1 MNKKFYGTL
10 LLGTLLLGS
19 TIVSCK
25 DYDDDIDNLQN
36 QITQLATKAE
46 MQSEVAKLESAVA
59 TAQAAA
65 ENKAAAA
72 EKAAKDAEATAK
84 AAAEAAAKAQG
95 TADAAATVEALNKVA
110 ADAAAAAKAAE
121 DAKVAA
127 EAKAAELE
135 AALAELKAFAET
147 LVSTTDFE
155 AAKKELNDKFA
166 ALQESV
172 QGGMGTLGLTGLS
185 LVNTDK
191 IEVGYGI
198 WKGVHEGS
206 KAAKW
211 NGPKK
216 AEVESLENGT
226 YLSAFGT
233 PKVEFS
239 VNPIDFD
246 VTNTQFAVV
255 NKYGEIAPIAFG
267 TPKAVTRGAGFYTM
281 AVTAGNLSGEVIEK
295 FKDEF
300 KKDDVTKQDG
310 TYATLVAG
318 NIAAEFS
325 TGFVTVEANKNASK
339 SEKFDVTVEYDD
351 IDGSVE
357 LVPTQ
362 PQYVY
367 DSYIVRTSDGEA
379 LKKNT
384 MDAHDSLYY
393 NVQYV
398 NNTITYNAENVKKAV
413 NAASADKPFTLNF
426 YVSQINLNGYIHYGI
441 ATVTFKAKTPAQAI
455 EKDPVEIATIEHQAK
470 INVFDKAAGK
480 MTDLQNF
487 TISEAKI
494 LEALGLT
501 DKKSDEY
508 IHFAH
513 SDKTYTF
520 GIPVYTNYTV
530 DNDEKQVEMK
540 KAYLDK
546 KDKLTVK
553 PNWDGS
559 LTATFVADYMYEGY
573 ASEDAIQLEKLAI
586 IPLTIEAVDE
596 TDGEAKVKYQINIP
610 VQFKKISVEGMYKW
624 KDTRIEITTLK
635 TWKTVKISDLFEGVA
650 TSALNTPL
658 FTAADLKFDAV
669 TNKAA
674 DNSTIWQNTAL
685 DHYKPAVV
693 VSGQLGEAYQNQ
705 LAEMREIGYKDD
717 EVKAEEE
724 EKLLLDYMNAVMT
737 AQGGDSFQSQYQR
750 VATVNK
756 QAVYDWALVKKPFYP
771 EYNKVTDITGFKGLG
786 LFIVDPSAEG
796 VNDIAI
802 ANSTYTVSGVQL
814 SAAGRTID
822 LPAFEIETY
831 TKVDPTPSISL
842 SYNKLYADATTGLK
856 LSDIKYTPAT
866 SGQHLGTFEIKDK
879 YGYALALQASGTT
892 TVSVKT
898 IKDVTDN
905 NKEITKTDLTAE
917 ISEYKYMKGNSEV
930 SAYGLKLT
938 VADKKETSFKAGH
951 KLEVELDIKKAK
963 RLYDGDDLDVIVKFE
978 LEVAAKL

>member
-95 TADAAATVEALNKVA
+95 SADAAATVEALNKVA
-110 ADAAAAAKAAE
+110 ADAAAAAQAAE
-121 DAKVAA
+121 EAKVAA

-135 AALAELKAFAET
+135 AALAELKAFSAT
-147 LVSTTDFE
+147 LVSTEDFE

-185 LVNTDK
+185 LVNTPN
-191 IEVGYGI
+191 INVGYGI

-206 KAAKW
+206 QASTW

-216 AEVESLENGT
+216 AVVESLENGT

-267 TPKAVTRGAGFYTM
+267 EPKAVTRGAGFYTM
-281 AVTAGNLSGEVIEK
+281 DVTAGNLSGEVIEK

-300 KKDDVTKQDG
+300 KDNTATTGQDG

-318 NIAAEFS
+318 NIAAEFN
-325 TGFVTVEANKNASK
+325 TGFVTVTQNKNADK
-339 SEKFDVTVEYDD
+339 SENFNVTVKYDD

-357 LVPTQ
+357 LVPSD

-367 DSYIVRTSDGEA
+367 DSYIVRTSNGNAWE
-379 LKKNT
+379 KKT
-384 MDAHDSLYY
+384 MGAHDSLYY
-393 NVQYV
+393 NVKYV
-398 NNTITYNAENVKKAV
+398 NNTVTYNAENLKKAGLP
-413 NAASADKPFTLNF
+413 KTLYF
-426 YVSQINLNGYIHYGI
+426 YVSQINLNGYIHNGI
-441 ATVTFKAKTPAQAI
+441 ATVTFEAKAPAQAI

-470 INVFDKAAGK
+470 INVFDKASGK

-487 TISEAKI
+487 TISEATI

-508 IHFAH
+508 IHYAH
-513 SDKTYTF
+513 STKTYTF
-520 GIPVYTNYTV
+520 GIPVYSNYNA
-530 DNDEKQVEMK
+530 DNDETKVQMK
-540 KAYLDK
+540 KAYIGNVDE
-546 KDKLTVK
+546 LTVGA
-553 PNWDGS
+553 NWDGS
-559 LTATFVADYMYEGY
+559 LTAKFVADYKYQDFED
-573 ASEDAIQLEKLAI
+573 EDAIQLEKLAI
-586 IPLTIEAVDE
+586 IPLTIVADDQ

-624 KDTRIEITTLK
+624 KDTRIEITNLK
-635 TWKTVKISDLFEGVA
+635 AKKVVDISSFFEGVA
-650 TSALNTPL
+650 ESALNTSL
-658 FTAADLKFDAV
+658 FTAANLKFDNV
-669 TNKAA
+669 TEKAA
-674 DNSTIWQNTAL
+674 DNSTIWPWTPNLTF

-693 VSGQLGEAYQNQ
+693 VSGQLGEAYQNT
-705 LAEMREIGYKDD
+705 LAEMREIGYPD
-717 EVKAEEE
+717 ETTKKAN
-724 EKLLLDYMNAVMT
+724 EKQLLLDYMNAVNT
-737 AQGGDSFQSQYQR
+737 AQGSSTFQSQYAYI
-750 VATVNK
+750 ATVWG
-756 QAVYDWALVKKPFYP
+756 QDVYDWVLVKPTFYP
-771 EYNKVTDITGFKGLG
+771 DYNKATDISTFTGLG
-786 LFIVDPSAEG
+786 KFVVNPAASG
-796 VNDIAI
+796 VNATAI

-831 TKVDPTPSISL
+831 TTTPATPSISL
-842 SYNKLYADATTGLK
+842 SYNKLYADYETGLK

-866 SGQHLGTFEIKDK
+866 SGEHLGTFELKDK
-879 YGYALALQASGTT
+879 YGYALQLTNGSGIAVAS
-892 TVSVKT
+892 
-898 IKDVTDN
+898 I
-905 NKEITKTDLTAE
+905 TDLTDGTNVIAAGDLTA
-917 ISEYKYMKGNSEV
+917 SPVGYTYVKGNTTPT
-930 SAYGLKLT
+930 AYALKLI
-938 VADKKETSFKAGH
+938 VAASASEAKFIAGH
-951 KLEVELDIKKAK
+951 KLEVVLNITDAN
-963 RLYDGDDLDVIVKFE
+963 RLYDGDDLDVTVKFE

>member
-95 TADAAATVEALNKVA
+95 SADAAATVEALNKVA
-110 ADAAAAAKAAE
+110 AEAAAAAQAAE
-121 DAKVAA
+121 EAKVAA

-135 AALAELKAFAET
+135 AALAELKAFSAT
-147 LVSTTDFE
+147 LVSTEDFE

-185 LVNTDK
+185 LVNTPN
-191 IEVGYGI
+191 INVGYGI

-206 KAAKW
+206 QAATW

-216 AEVESLENGT
+216 AVVESLENGT

-267 TPKAVTRGAGFYTM
+267 EPKAVTRGAGFYTM
-281 AVTAGNLSGEVIEK
+281 DVTAGNLSGEVIEK

-300 KKDDVTKQDG
+300 KDNTATTGQDG

-318 NIAAEFS
+318 NIAAEFN
-325 TGFVTVEANKNASK
+325 TGFVTVTQNKNADK
-339 SEKFDVTVEYDD
+339 SANFNVTVKYDD

-357 LVPTQ
+357 LVPSN

-367 DSYIVRTSDGEA
+367 DSYIVRTSNGNAWE
-379 LKKNT
+379 KKT
-384 MDAHDSLYY
+384 MGAHDSLYY
-393 NVQYV
+393 NVKYV
-398 NNTITYNAENVKKAV
+398 NNTVTYNAENLKKAGLP
-413 NAASADKPFTLNF
+413 KTLYF
-426 YVSQINLNGYIHYGI
+426 YVSQINLNGYIHNGI
-441 ATVTFKAKTPAQAI
+441 ATVTFEAKAPAQAI

-470 INVFDKAAGK
+470 INVFDKASGK

-487 TISEAKI
+487 TISEATI

-508 IHFAH
+508 IHYAH
-513 SDKTYTF
+513 STKTYTF
-520 GIPVYTNYTV
+520 GIPVYSNYNA
-530 DNDEKQVEMK
+530 DNDETKVQMK
-540 KAYLDK
+540 KAYIGNVDE
-546 KDKLTVK
+546 LTVGA
-553 PNWDGS
+553 NWDGS
-559 LTATFVADYMYEGY
+559 LTAKFVADYKYQDFED
-573 ASEDAIQLEKLAI
+573 EDAIQLEKLAI
-586 IPLTIEAVDE
+586 IPLTIVADDQ

-624 KDTRIEITTLK
+624 KDTRINITNPAARQTLD
-635 TWKTVKISDLFEGVA
+635 ISTLFEGVA
-650 TSALNTPL
+650 EKALNVRL
-658 FTAADLKFDAV
+658 FTAADLKFDAL
-669 TNKAA
+669 TKKTA
-674 DNSTIWQNTAL
+674 DNSTIWPWTTGATLN
-685 DHYKPAVV
+685 HYKPGVD
-693 VSGQLGEAYQNQ
+693 VSGQLGEAYQNK
-705 LAEMREIGYKDD
+705 LAEMRKIGYAD
-717 EVKAEEE
+717 ETTKKANE
-724 EKLLLDYMNAVMT
+724 EKLLLDYMNAVKMDQQNGT
-737 AQGGDSFQSQYQR
+737 FQSQYAH
-750 VATVNK
+750 VGNTSWGSK
-756 QAVYDWALVKKPFYP
+756 IYDWSLVVTPFYP
-771 EYNKVTDITGFKGLG
+771 TYTPTTNTTDFSGLNKFVFEPG
-786 LFIVDPSAEG
+786 AG
-796 VNDIAI
+796 VNAAAL

-831 TKVDPTPSISL
+831 TTVTATPSISI
-842 SYNKLYADATTGLK
+842 SYNKLYADASTGLK

-866 SGQHLGTFEIKDK
+866 SGQHLGTFEIKDQ
-879 YGYALALQASGTT
+879 YGYALELTGGAI
-892 TVSVKT
+892 TVTS
-898 IKDVTDN
+898 I
-905 NKEITKTDLTAE
+905 TDLTDRTNVIATTDLNV
-917 ISEYKYMKGNSEV
+917 SSAVYSYMKGNTPTN
-930 SAYGLKLT
+930 AYDLKLI
-938 VADKKETSFKAGH
+938 VAAAGVESKFIAGH
-951 KLEVELDIKKAK
+951 KLEVELTIARAN
-963 RLYDGDDLDVIVKFE
+963 RLYDGSTVNPSVKLE
-978 LEVAAKL
+978 LEVVAKL

>member
-46 MQSEVAKLESAVA
+46 MQSEVSKLQSAVA

-65 ENKAAAA
+65 ENKASAA

-95 TADAAATVEALNKVA
+95 TADATVEALNKVA

-121 DAKVAA
+121 EAKVAA

-185 LVNTDK
+185 LVNTPN

-267 TPKAVTRGAGFYTM
+267 EPKAVTRGAGFYTM
-281 AVTAGNLSGEVIEK
+281 DVTAGNLSGEVIEK

-300 KKDDVTKQDG
+300 KNANNQDG

-325 TGFVTVEANKNASK
+325 TGFVTVTPNKNDSK
-339 SEKFDVTVEYDD
+339 SANFNVTVKYDD

-357 LVPTQ
+357 LVPSD
-362 PQYVY
+362 PEFVY
-367 DSYIVRTSDGEA
+367 DSYIVRTSNGKSWE
-379 LKKNT
+379 KKT

-393 NVQYV
+393 NVKYV
-398 NNTITYNAENVKKAV
+398 NNTITYNAENVKKAA
-413 NAASADKPFTLNF
+413 NAAPAGTPFKLNF
-426 YVSQINLNGYIHYGI
+426 YVSQINLNGYIHNGI
-441 ATVTFKAKTPAQAI
+441 ATVTFEAKAPAQAI

-487 TISEAKI
+487 TISEATI

-508 IHFAH
+508 IHYAH
-513 SDKTYTF
+513 SNKTYTF
-520 GIPVYTNYTV
+520 GIPVYSNYND
-530 DNDEKQVEMK
+530 DNDETKVQMK
-540 KAYLDK
+540 KAYIGSVDE
-546 KDKLTVK
+546 LTVGA
-553 PNWDGS
+553 NWDGS
-559 LTATFVADYMYEGY
+559 LTAKFVQDYQYTGY
-573 ASEDAIQLEKLAI
+573 ATEDAIQLEKLAI
-586 IPLTIEAVDE
+586 IPLTIVADDQ

-610 VQFKKISVEGMYKW
+610 VQFKKFSVEGMYKW
-624 KDTRIEITTLK
+624 KNTRIPITSPT
-635 TWKTVKISDLFEGVA
+635 TRQTFTISSLFESVA
-650 TSALNTPL
+650 TSALGTPL
-658 FTAADLKFDAV
+658 FTAADLKFDAL
-669 TNKAA
+669 TKKTA
-674 DNSTIWQNTAL
+674 DNSTIWPWTTGATL

-693 VSGQLGEAYQNQ
+693 VSGQLGEAYQNK
-705 LAEMREIGYKDD
+705 LAEMRKIGYATETIKN
-717 EVKAEEE
+717 EAE
-724 EKLLLDYMNAVMT
+724 EKLLLDYMNAVKIDQT
-737 AQGGDSFQSQYQR
+737 DGVFQSQYAH
-750 VATVNK
+750 VGNTSWGSK
-756 QAVYDWALVKKPFYP
+756 IYDWSLVVTPFYP
-771 EYNKVTDITGFKGLG
+771 TYTKTTNTTGFSGLDKFVFDPVAG
-786 LFIVDPSAEG
+786 LDAT
-796 VNDIAI
+796 AL

-822 LPAFEIETY
+822 LPEFEIETY
-831 TKVDPTPSISL
+831 TTVAATPSISI
-842 SYNKLYADATTGLK
+842 SYNKLYADASTGLK

-866 SGQHLGTFEIKDK
+866 SGEHLGTYELKDK
-879 YGYALALQASGTT
+879 YGYALELSSESSI
-892 TVSVKT
+892 SVT
-898 IKDVTDN
+898 SI
-905 NKEITKTDLTAE
+905 TDLTVSTNAIANSDLTASKE
-917 ISEYKYMKGNSEV
+917 GYTFVKGNTTPT
-930 SAYGLKLT
+930 AYGLKLI
-938 VADKKETSFKAGH
+938 VAAAGVESKFIAGH
-951 KLEVELDIKKAK
+951 KLEVELTIANAV
-963 RLYDGDDLDVIVKFE
+963 RLYDGAPQASTKVKLE
-978 LEVAAKL
+978 LEVVAKL